1 MKNLFP
7 SAQIYF
13 GVKAGPDFSILLSRG
28 VFDLKRDAIACAEK
42 FPAFQ
47 VWRYVDKD
55 GKRFSEELV
64 REIDPLACIR
74 A

>member
-1 MKNLFP
+1 MTTPP
-7 SAQIYF
+7 SQIYY
-13 GVKAGPDFSILLSRG
+13 GVKAGSDFSALIGRG
-28 VFDLKRDAIACAEK
+28 VFDLRRDAIACAEK

-47 VWRYVDKD
+47 VWRYEDKD

>member
-1 MKNLFP
+1 MKNTFP
-7 SAQIYF
+7 STQIYY
-13 GVKAGPDFSILLSRG
+13 GVKAGPDFSVLLSRG
-28 VFDLKRDAIACAEK
+28 VFELKRNAIACAEK

-55 GKRFSEELV
+55 GKRYSEELIL
-64 REIDPLACIR
+64 ELDPLACVR